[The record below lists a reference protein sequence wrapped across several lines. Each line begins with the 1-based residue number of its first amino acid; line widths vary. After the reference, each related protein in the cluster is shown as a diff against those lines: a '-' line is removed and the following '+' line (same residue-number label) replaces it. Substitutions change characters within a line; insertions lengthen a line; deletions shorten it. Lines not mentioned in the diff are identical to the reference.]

1 MILKM
6 EPLENGTSDEIFSS
20 NFSSLGINSYMLSV
34 NLSSTYPYISG
45 SNTTLHQSEGNNTLY
60 EVPTVAVV
68 VLSLLYGAICLLA
81 ILGNLLVL
89 CLVIVSL
96 KL

>member
-1 MILKM
+1 MKYSVRILAVWASISTTHQ
-6 EPLENGTSDEIFSS
+6 LIYRALTLIF
-20 NFSSLGINSYMLSV
+20 LGRIQLIIN
-34 NLSSTYPYISG
+34 PK
-45 SNTTLHQSEGNNTLY
+45 GNNTLY
-60 EVPTVAVV
+60 KVPSVAVV

-89 CLVIVSL
+89 CLVILSL